1 MPSTPG
7 DFYIIL
13 SRVVM
18 HCYLDSRMVNAKQLQ
33 NFKSLGNTLG
43 QFSWMMTRYV
53 SIIQDSNLHCDIFKI
68 VNEKNRSDFGECVH
82 FRYVQST

>member
-18 HCYLDSRMVNAKQLQ
+18 RCYLDSRMVNAKQLQ

-43 QFSWMMTRYV
+43 VLLDDDAVRFYYTRF
-53 SIIQDSNLHCDIFKI
+53 QLTL
-68 VNEKNRSDFGECVH
+68 RH
-82 FRYVQST
+82 FQNC